1 MIPNQGDD
9 VPRTQ
14 AGFLISKIHQLSGRV
29 FAKLLKE
36 AEIQDINPAQ
46 GRILFTLWEKDMIP
60 ISELAEKTQLHKA
73 TLTKMLDRLEEQ
85 GHIKRES
92 SSTDRRITL
101 IGVTEK
107 NRSLQS
113 RYDAV
118 SEEMRGIYY
127 RDFTDDEKKQL
138 DGLLTRILGNL
149 ITYEKETQ

>member
-1 MIPNQGDD
+1 MSEL
-9 VPRTQ
+9 PRTQ
-14 AGFLISKIHQLSGRV
+14 AGFLVSKIHQLSGRV

-85 GHIKRES
+85 EHIKREP
-92 SSTDRRITL
+92 STEDRRITL
-101 IGVTEK
+101 IKVTEK

-113 RYDAV
+113 QYDGV
-118 SEEMRGIYY
+118 SEEMRSIYY
-127 RDFTDDEKKQL
+127 RGFTGSEIKKL

-149 ITYEKETQ
+149 IAYEKETI